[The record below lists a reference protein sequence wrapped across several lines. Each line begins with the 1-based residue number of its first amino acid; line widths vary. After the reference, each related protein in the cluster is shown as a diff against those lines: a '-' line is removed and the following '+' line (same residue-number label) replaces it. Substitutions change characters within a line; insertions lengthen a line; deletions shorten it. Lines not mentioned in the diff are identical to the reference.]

1 MASRGKKK
9 TTRLPVTPAIL
20 ERMRRHWA
28 SSGDRNGQLY
38 WAVSTICYFGF
49 FRLGE
54 LLLPT
59 EAETR
64 ALLKWGDI
72 TFNHASQPT
81 LLKVHLH
88 VAKCDQFGEGTD
100 VFMGRTGNTICPID
114 ACLAYV
120 AVRGDSPGPFFMTQE
135 SKPLLKPSFVFEVRK
150 ALSAVGLPAGDY
162 AGHSF
167 RIGAATAAAAAG
179 IEDSTIQLLGRWN
192 SAAFLSYVRTPR
204 QKLASASTL
213 ISRID

>member
-1 MASRGKKK
+1 MLWWCR
-9 TTRLPVTPAIL
+9 
-20 ERMRRHWA
+20 
-28 SSGDRNGQLY
+28 
-38 WAVSTICYFGF
+38 
-49 FRLGE
+49 
-54 LLLPT
+54 
-59 EAETR
+59 
-64 ALLKWGDI
+64 I
-72 TFNHASQPT
+72 THASQPT

-100 VFMGRTGNTICPID
+100 AFMGRTIRPID

>member
-1 MASRGKKK
+1 MDSCTGPCPLSATS
-9 TTRLPVTPAIL
+9 V
-20 ERMRRHWA
+20 
-28 SSGDRNGQLY
+28 
-38 WAVSTICYFGF
+38 F

-135 SKPLLKPSFVFEVRK
+135 SRPLVKPSFVFEVRK
-150 ALSAVGLPAGDY
+150 ALSAVGLQPATMPGT
-162 AGHSF
+162 ALGSGQQRPLQLPAS
-167 RIGAATAAAAAG
+167 RIPLSSYSAAG
-179 IEDSTIQLLGRWN
+179 TAQRS
-192 SAAFLSYVRTPR
+192 
-204 QKLASASTL
+204 
-213 ISRID
+213 